1 MKRCRKFFPIWAACF
16 LPIAAALCSQA
27 QQDTAPQPQA
37 TAVAA
42 VEELGQ
48 DPLITTGTL
57 GNGLRYIIRPTKEP
71 AGRASLRLYVHVG
84 SLAENDENTGFSHLL
99 EHMVFNGSRSYK
111 RGELIPVMQKLGLG
125 FGGDANAYTG
135 LQETVYMLELP
146 NLEEKTIDTS
156 LTIMRDFAD
165 GATLEDDAIDKERG
179 IVISEM
185 HARDSATMRA
195 NIAFLEQITEGT
207 RLAKYMPI
215 GKEEVLRHGA
225 PELVRQHY
233 RNFYTSNNM
242 VLVIVGDVKP
252 TDAEAWV
259 KQHFDSMEAR
269 QPAAKPATGTLVPPT
284 EPVKLIPNAEAA
296 NTTIHLSIVKPY
308 TEKKDSAQQRVK
320 DLPLELA
327 CDMVNRRFKRLT
339 HTSDCPYTMAGIET
353 EDLCETVD
361 VRGLVIKC
369 KPEKWQSAVGS
380 CVQQLRQA
388 LVGGFDAAEIKQATE
403 ALCAN
408 LEQACA
414 TWETVPASAMA
425 DRIIDALAD
434 KKVLTDPYE
443 EMRVL
448 APAIHRIRENP
459 EICRQALQEAFDLQ
473 APSLTML
480 GNIPAGIKPVA
491 LRKQFDKAMQ
501 APVAER
507 KAETVKP
514 FAYETIGMPGTVVR
528 QEKLDD
534 LGVTTLTLSNG
545 VRVNLKP
552 ADFRKG
558 SISVTAAVAGGRLA
572 LPPTPG
578 LSWMVQAVMGRG
590 GLREHSYDDLEQLLA
605 SKHVTL
611 DFDMDYTHFLFSGTT
626 CAQDL
631 ELQCKLLAAAIL
643 HSGYREDGEIV
654 LRRGLDNTYREL
666 EMTPEGVL
674 ATQTSRI
681 LYGNNVLFAMP
692 QKAEI
697 EACSAKDV
705 EQVMEPLLNKNYV
718 EVTLVGDFDID
729 SVVPVLEHT
738 FGAMPK
744 RDTEPGELS
753 PEQRRIIMQP
763 WAQRRFLE
771 YPTQLDKTIVAR
783 VHAAGNGRDIL
794 RNRRL
799 QVLASIVRDK
809 LLNSLRATMGESYSP
824 RVQVQTNSDFENAAL
839 LTAMSAGVKGNRAK
853 VCAAMEDI
861 CNRVGQGDISEDEF
875 QRAILP
881 IRAASQ
887 KDLVSPSYWQ
897 NQLIDFQSNPER
909 CARMRDFIEDIN
921 SMSVDEVRAVAREVF
936 GPAEASADF
945 FFVVPEGTQEEEG
958 KTDAPS
964 SASHAE

>member
-1 MKRCRKFFPIWAACF
+1 MKRCRHLSPIRTACF
-16 LPIAAALCSQA
+16 LFIAAALCAPA
-27 QQDTAPQPQA
+27 QQDTTPPPPAPTA
-37 TAVAA
+37 TAVD
-42 VEELGQ
+42 ELKQ

-57 GNGLRYIIRPTKEP
+57 DNGLHYIIRPTKEP

-146 NLEEKTIDTS
+146 NLEEKTVDTA

-165 GATLEDDAIDKERG
+165 GATLEDDDIDKERG

-185 HARDSATMRA
+185 HARDSATFRA
-195 NIAFLEQITEGT
+195 RIAFLEQITEGT
-207 RLAKYMPI
+207 RLAKYLPI

-233 RNFYTSNNM
+233 RNFYTSDNM
-242 VLVIVGDVKP
+242 TLLIVGDVKP
-252 TDAEAWV
+252 TDAEAWI

-269 QPAAKPATGTLVPPT
+269 QPAAKPAMGALVPPT
-284 EPVKLIPNAEAA
+284 EPVKLIPNVEEA

-308 TEKKDSAQQRVK
+308 TEKKDSAQQRIK

-327 CDMVNRRFKRLT
+327 CAMVNRRLKRLT
-339 HTSDCPYTMAGIET
+339 HTETCPFTTSGIET
-353 EDLCETVD
+353 QDLCETVD
-361 VRGLVIKC
+361 LRALVIKC
-369 KPEKWQSAVGS
+369 KPEKWQSAVDC

-388 LVGGFDAAEIKQATE
+388 IVGGFDAAEVKEATE

-414 TWETVPASAMA
+414 TWETVPASTMA
-425 DRIIDALAD
+425 DRIIEAISD
-434 KKVLTDPYE
+434 KEILTDPYE

-448 APAIHRIRENP
+448 APMIRQIRENP
-459 EICRQALQEAFDLQ
+459 EICRQALQDAFDLHH
-473 APSLTML
+473 PLLTMI
-480 GNIPAGIKPVA
+480 GNIPADVKPAA
-491 LRKQFDKAMQ
+491 LRNQFDKALQ
-501 APVAER
+501 APLPER
-507 KAETVKP
+507 KAESVKP
-514 FAYETIGMPGTVVR
+514 FAYETIGMPGTVTR
-528 QEKLDD
+528 QEKSDD
-534 LGVTTLTLSNG
+534 LGITTLSLSNG

-552 ADFRKG
+552 VDFRKG
-558 SISVTAAVAGGRLA
+558 SICVTAAVSGGRLA

-578 LSWMVQAVMGRG
+578 LAAMVQAVMGRG
-590 GLREHSYDDLEQLLA
+590 GLREHSYDDLERLLA

-611 DFDMDYTHFLFSGTT
+611 DFDMDFTHFLFSGTT

-643 HSGYREDGEIV
+643 HSGYREDGEVV
-654 LRRGLDNTYREL
+654 LRRSLDNTYREL
-666 EMTPEGVL
+666 ETTPEGVL
-674 ATQTSRI
+674 AVQSNRI
-681 LYGNNVLFAMP
+681 MFGNNVLFTVP

-697 EACSAKDV
+697 EACSAKVV

-718 EVTLVGDFDID
+718 EVSLVGDFDVAT
-729 SVVPVLEHT
+729 VVPVLERT
-738 FGAMPK
+738 FGAMPN
-744 RDTEPGELS
+744 RDAEPCKLS
-753 PEQRRIIMQP
+753 PEQRRVSTQP

-783 VHAAGNGRDIL
+783 VHAAGNGRDFR

-809 LLNSLRATMGESYSP
+809 LLNSLRAAMGESYSP
-824 RVQVQTNSDFENAAL
+824 RVQVRTNSDFDDVAL
-839 LTAMSAGVKGNRAK
+839 LTTMSAGVKANRAK

-861 CNRVGQGDISEDEF
+861 CNQVGQGAISEDEF
-875 QRAILP
+875 RRAILP
-881 IRAASQ
+881 IRAAAQ

-897 NQLIDFQSNPER
+897 NQLIDFQSEPER
-909 CARMRDFIEDIN
+909 PALMRDFIEDIN

-936 GPAEASADF
+936 GPSEASADF
-945 FFVVPEGTQEEEG
+945 FFVVPEGTQQEEDG
-958 KTDAPS
+958 KSAAPS
-964 SASHAE
+964 PAP